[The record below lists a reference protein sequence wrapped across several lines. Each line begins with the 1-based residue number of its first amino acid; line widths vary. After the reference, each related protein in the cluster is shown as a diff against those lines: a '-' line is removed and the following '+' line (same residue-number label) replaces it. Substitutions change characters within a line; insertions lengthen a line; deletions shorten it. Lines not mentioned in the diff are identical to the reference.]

1 MDHRCISLIH
11 FFYTPG
17 GSSMPFAD
25 KVRETVKDEKSVLS
39 KSTPITIA
47 LALAL
52 CAGAFYS
59 GIQVT
64 NLQAQTNY
72 NATAIRENKEH
83 IKETQKILDVSTR
96 ILNQITQQNQYTI
109 ERLKKLE
116 DK

>member
-1 MDHRCISLIH
+1 
-11 FFYTPG
+11 
-17 GSSMPFAD
+17 MPIAD
-25 KVRETVKDEKSVLS
+25 KIIETVKEETSVLS

-64 NLQAQTNY
+64 NLQAQTNF
-72 NATAIRENKEH
+72 NATAIKENKAN
-83 IKETQKILDVSTR
+83 IKDMQKLLDVSTR
-96 ILNQITQQNQYTI
+96 ILDQMTQQNKYTL